1 MNFIFRTLIK
11 LCVLIIFNIFFWLL
25 CGTDNPQSVWVTYAF
40 IHLVYCFFLGCGF
53 IASDAKGQMVLSTG
67 RYVIAGCW
75 AVVELLVGSFL
86 IILAKNGVWMEITW
100 PLVIQSCLGLV
111 FLCVFGF
118 EHLASAATAS
128 SLAQNAQQTQ
138 FLNAI
143 NLKLKAT
150 LCNVNFEAVK
160 HELELCIDLVATSPL
175 QSNLAVRLEEQQMW
189 QLATSLLEKVN
200 ANVQEAELIALCRT
214 LKSTIN
220 MRNEKLKQGI

>member
-1 MNFIFRTLIK
+1 M
-11 LCVLIIFNIFFWLL
+11 
-25 CGTDNPQSVWVTYAF
+25 
-40 IHLVYCFFLGCGF
+40 
-53 IASDAKGQMVLSTG
+53 
-67 RYVIAGCW
+67 
-75 AVVELLVGSFL
+75 
-86 IILAKNGVWMEITW
+86 
-100 PLVIQSCLGLV
+100 
-111 FLCVFGF
+111 FGF

-143 NLKLKAT
+143 NLKLKAA